1 METYS
6 NYIITASRLP
16 ISTLTDLV
24 SETKGEKHAWVTAE
38 HQAEAL
44 KFSYCGT
51 RSFEFHLELEEW
63 SWALMYIQVIHST
76 VTVNMYVCDSCR
88 PNSFWLTLVLAK
100 RTVGGAEQSPSTAH
114 RKCMFMRVTFPC
126 HHTSVYTS
134 IFLTTFTPTDQ
145 IMSKV
150 SYWLEPDGQ
159 LHYLAACLRKGFA
172 IFV

>member
-1 METYS
+1 MFA
-6 NYIITASRLP
+6 IRVGL
-16 ISTLTDLV
+16 
-24 SETKGEKHAWVTAE
+24 
-38 HQAEAL
+38 
-44 KFSYCGT
+44 
-51 RSFEFHLELEEW
+51 
-63 SWALMYIQVIHST
+63 IHS
-76 VTVNMYVCDSCR
+76 DEL
-88 PNSFWLTLVLAK
+88 SFWLNELLAVRNK
-100 RTVGGAEQSPSTAH
+100 APAQQV
-114 RKCMFMRVTFPC
+114 FMRVTFPC